1 MNNFRTY
8 ILLVAMAI
16 AIVSCTDK
24 IIVDNPTQ
32 PSTGNHVTSVAEAE
46 KRLNEA
52 YDIMRSADAY
62 SGKMVFYGDV
72 AGDDMMAS
80 SPSSLSAD
88 FYLLNYTPETSPE
101 AMWDLPYLIIS
112 KCNEIINGID
122 LLEGTQGEIK
132 N

>member
-52 YDIMRSADAY
+52 YDIMRRKWLKDT
-62 SGKMVFYGDV
+62 GQ
-72 AGDDMMAS
+72 
-80 SPSSLSAD
+80 
-88 FYLLNYTPETSPE
+88 
-101 AMWDLPYLIIS
+101 W
-112 KCNEIINGID
+112 
-122 LLEGTQGEIK
+122 
-132 N
+132 